1 MELIGL
7 TAFCIAVL
15 AFLGW
20 YVWNSLG
27 ASVGDTAVL
36 ETLGSVGKWEVR
48 IGASVGDTAVLETLG
63 SVGKW
68 EVRIAQ
74 APGRRMVE
82 LVLSGQGEGEVE
94 VHMFLTATEARLL
107 AQWMRLGAARGR
119 TLADAR
125 KQRGASPA

>member
-48 IGASVGDTAVLETLG
+48 IG
-63 SVGKW
+63 
-68 EVRIAQ
+68 Q